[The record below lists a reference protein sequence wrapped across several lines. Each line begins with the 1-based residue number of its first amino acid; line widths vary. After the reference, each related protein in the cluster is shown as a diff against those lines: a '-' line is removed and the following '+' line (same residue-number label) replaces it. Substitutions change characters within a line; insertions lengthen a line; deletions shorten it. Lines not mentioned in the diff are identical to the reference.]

1 MTPRDR
7 SWRGSQFYRTP
18 RGVRNRR
25 VNHSKNVISTCN
37 RTVFKLRSSN
47 FTVTSTTPR
56 DRSWRGSRFYRTP
69 RGVRNKGLIT
79 QKRYFDVQSH
89 SFQDKK
95 FKLHRNVDDSSGQ
108 VVEGFT
114 ILPYPQR
121 GQKWRVNH
129 SKNVISTCN
138 RTVFKLR
145 SSNFTGTSMTPR
157 DRSWRGSRFYRTPR
171 GVRNKGLITQK
182 TLFRRAIAQFS
193 R

>member
-1 MTPRDR
+1 MQSHSFQVKKFKLHRNVDDSSGQVVEGFTILPYPQRGQKWRVNHSKNVISTCNRTVFKLRSSNFTVTSTTPRDR

-114 ILPYPQR
+114 ILSYLQR
-121 GQKWRVNH
+121 GQK
-129 SKNVISTCN
+129 
-138 RTVFKLR
+138 
-145 SSNFTGTSMTPR
+145 
-157 DRSWRGSRFYRTPR
+157 
-171 GVRNKGLITQK
+171 
-182 TLFRRAIAQFS
+182 
-193 R
+193 